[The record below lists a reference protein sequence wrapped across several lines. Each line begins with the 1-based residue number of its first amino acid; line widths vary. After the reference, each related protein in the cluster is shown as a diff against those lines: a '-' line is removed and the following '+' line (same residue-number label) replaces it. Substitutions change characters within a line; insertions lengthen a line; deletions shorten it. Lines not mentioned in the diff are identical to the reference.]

1 MVSGGRVQVWSF
13 SLSLHPFALPFGVR
27 VGCSLYRVCPY
38 SQDTQDTQELT
49 RGRLGRGYIQSWMG
63 KGEGE
68 RVHRFAVVC
77 MVMLYTPPL
86 LCGLREAM
94 GLIIGLGAGWFPR
107 AWDRGSEV
115 PFKRFNGVVG

>member
-1 MVSGGRVQVWSF
+1 MP
-13 SLSLHPFALPFGVR
+13 L
-27 VGCSLYRVCPY
+27 
-38 SQDTQDTQELT
+38 LT
-49 RGRLGRGYIQSWMG
+49 RYTGYTRTHKGEIG
-63 KGEGE
+63 EGEGE

-107 AWDRGSEV
+107 AWDRGSRV